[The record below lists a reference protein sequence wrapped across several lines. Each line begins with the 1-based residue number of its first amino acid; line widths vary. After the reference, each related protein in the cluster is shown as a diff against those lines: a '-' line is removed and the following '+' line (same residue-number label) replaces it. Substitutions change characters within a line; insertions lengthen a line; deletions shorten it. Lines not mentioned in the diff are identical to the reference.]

1 MLDVFKDNPRYKD
14 MSYILEALKKSKQ
27 ERQGG
32 ETPHIHIVH
41 AAPSFKPRSSSIG
54 RGGLLVAG
62 LTVVLSLG
70 GLVYYMFSEEST
82 SQIEKS
88 LKTITV
94 RDIEIRSQFFEQAE
108 DASVVV
114 QNSDFMPAR
123 PTLKDES
130 HQPIRITRDR
140 FKKVMPRTVEN
151 VGPAPSEEIQDLP
164 YRVDLPPE
172 IQKEIPKF
180 NFAGHTYAD
189 DPKRRM
195 IIINNQILREG
206 DSVDSDTTLVNIVW
220 EGVVL
225 NYKGV
230 SFRQKIH

>member
-1 MLDVFKDNPRYKD
+1 

-32 ETPHIHIVH
+32 ETPHLHVVH
-41 AAPSFKPRSSSIG
+41 MPPSFKTDSSKIG
-54 RGGLLVAG
+54 RSGLLVGGLLM
-62 LTVVLSLG
+62 VLGLG
-70 GLVYYMFSEEST
+70 GFGYYVSSNNT
-82 SQIEKS
+82 PSQIEDS
-88 LKTITV
+88 LNSVTV
-94 RDIEIRSQFFEQAE
+94 REIEIRSQFFEQAE
-108 DASVVV
+108 EATVVV
-114 QNSDFMPAR
+114 QTSEFIPVRSA
-123 PTLKDES
+123 PLEES
-130 HQPIRITRDR
+130 PPPVKITKDR
-140 FKKVMPRTVEN
+140 FKKVVTGPVKS
-151 VGPAPSEEIQDLP
+151 VGVAPLGEFHDLP

-172 IQKEIPKF
+172 VQREIPKF

-206 DSVDSDTTLVNIVW
+206 DGVDSDTTLVSIVW

-225 NYKGV
+225 NYKGI

>member
-1 MLDVFKDNPRYKD
+1 

-41 AAPSFKPRSSSIG
+41 AAPSFKSRSSKIG
-54 RGGLLVAG
+54 RGGSLLLGGLAVA
-62 LTVVLSLG
+62 LSLG
-70 GLVYYMFSEEST
+70 GLVYYLLSEEAPT
-82 SQIEKS
+82 QIEDS
-88 LKTITV
+88 LKSITV
-94 RDIEIRSQFFEQAE
+94 REIEIRSQFIEQAE
-108 DASVVV
+108 EASVVV

-123 PTLKDES
+123 PALTDES

-140 FKKVMPRTVEN
+140 FKKVVPRTVAN

-164 YRVDLPPE
+164 YRVHLPPE

-206 DSVDSDTTLVNIVW
+206 DSVDSDTKLVNIVW

-225 NYKGV
+225 SYKGV
-230 SFRQKIH
+230 LFKQKIH

>member
-1 MLDVFKDNPRYKD
+1 

-41 AAPSFKPRSSSIG
+41 AAPSLKPWSLKIG
-54 RGGLLVAG
+54 RGGLLLGGLAVA
-62 LTVVLSLG
+62 LSLG
-70 GLVYYMFSEEST
+70 GFVYYIFSGEST
-82 SQIEKS
+82 RQIEKPF
-88 LKTITV
+88 KTITV

-108 DASVVV
+108 EASVVV
-114 QNSDFMPAR
+114 QNSDFMPPR
-123 PTLKDES
+123 PALTGES
-130 HQPIRITRDR
+130 HQPTRITRDR
-140 FKKVMPRTVEN
+140 FKKVVPRTVEN
-151 VGPAPSEEIQDLP
+151 LGPAPSEEIQDLP
-164 YRVDLPPE
+164 YRVHLPPE

-189 DPKRRM
+189 DPKQRM

-206 DSVDSDTTLVNIVW
+206 DSVDSDTKLVNIVW

-225 NYKGV
+225 SYKGV